1 MKKEKEE
8 IKSIYDKY
16 FLIIYDKIFED
27 IFDSVYSSEKKIRD
41 VEEYKKF
48 KEDKNFPKLYTSIKD
63 ILYDY
68 IYESVKEDF
77 NTFKKQLS
85 VESKDL
91 NPVLKDKMEKFLKT
105 NIEGMIKKREKKKNL
120 RNEKI
125 NDNKKKK
132 RENEVTQD
140 KNKSK

>member
-1 MKKEKEE
+1 MNKEKEV
-8 IKSIYDKY
+8 IKS
-16 FLIIYDKIFED
+16 IYDKIFED

-68 IYESVKEDF
+68 IYESLKEDF
-77 NTFKKQLS
+77 NTFKKQLL

-105 NIEGMIKKREKKKNL
+105 NIEGIIKKREKKKNL

-125 NDNKKKK
+125 NRIKKTIKMM
-132 RENEVTQD
+132 
-140 KNKSK
+140 

>member
-16 FLIIYDKIFED
+16 FQTIYDKIFED

-48 KEDKNFPKLYTSIKD
+48 KENKNFPKLYKTIKE

-68 IYESVKEDF
+68 IYE
-77 NTFKKQLS
+77 
-85 VESKDL
+85 
-91 NPVLKDKMEKFLKT
+91 
-105 NIEGMIKKREKKKNL
+105 
-120 RNEKI
+120 
-125 NDNKKKK
+125 
-132 RENEVTQD
+132 
-140 KNKSK
+140 